1 VRRVPFPAPRLLNRV
16 RRVICLRARCVGLS
30 DACAQTEA
38 RREHRRKKLEGP
50 WPQARKFSR
59 VRASGP
65 SIVPANAPRRRPR
78 VRGIINIRD
87 ECRHCERW
95 PLDSGWRCERQCS
108 CGTWD
113 REKRIHYP
121 NTTCKAKRQLPAQHF
136 DVKKKIYRSHRCNVQ
151 KMRVCGPRLWLRC
164 VLAMG
169 LLPFALPAVS
179 PGASM
184 RPAARA
190 SRRHLG
196 LRGGSEDVAEQRAEQ
211 GALLPARVRAS
222 LLAGAEDTYSH
233 ETALEPRDGMIQM
246 TMGQRL
252 IFERSFANARQQ
264 GVRVPEAQ
272 ALAIRSAAE
281 GRVIEP
287 DASMVGS
294 TSIMC
299 LACQLEVADRAQLR
313 AHFATDFHA
322 FNLERKRA
330 GVAPLPQHQFEQR
343 AASLL
348 QEEAQREGATVQ
360 QETQNEA
367 HRALRQASRRSAK
380 LAADIEKL
388 LSAKNRDEAAL
399 EKARMLLDKKAICDK
414 VSVPPARSMVP
425 HHTNTIC
432 ARERRSLRRWR
443 SAPEPITLGCF
454 GSALWRLF

>member
-1 VRRVPFPAPRLLNRV
+1 MMML
-16 RRVICLRARCVGLS
+16 
-30 DACAQTEA
+30 
-38 RREHRRKKLEGP
+38 
-50 WPQARKFSR
+50 
-59 VRASGP
+59 
-65 SIVPANAPRRRPR
+65 
-78 VRGIINIRD
+78 
-87 ECRHCERW
+87 
-95 PLDSGWRCERQCS
+95 
-108 CGTWD
+108 
-113 REKRIHYP
+113 
-121 NTTCKAKRQLPAQHF
+121 
-136 DVKKKIYRSHRCNVQ
+136 
-151 KMRVCGPRLWLRC
+151 CGPRLWLWC

-169 LLPFALPAVS
+169 LLPIALPAVS
-179 PGASM
+179 PGARLGS
-184 RPAARA
+184 PAAGA
-190 SRRHLG
+190 SRRHFG
-196 LRGGSEDVAEQRAEQ
+196 LRGGSEDVAEQGAGQ

-330 GVAPLPQHQFEQR
+330 GVAPLPQHQFEHR

-348 QEEAQREGATVQ
+348 QEEAQREGATAQ
-360 QETQNEA
+360 QETQNDA

-425 HHTNTIC
+425 HYTNTIR
-432 ARERRSLRRWR
+432 ARAAILAEMAIRTTADYSRLLRISALAYILKDSRPLIAVCGARRKCKTSRHASRAPRLWLPSPRLRLPALRH
-443 SAPEPITLGCF
+443 SAPAQLQVRAAGGTCMWHVQEGAS
-454 GSALWRLF
+454 SAAQKLRWKPMVRRVQGRLPRPPCAARRRR

>member
-1 VRRVPFPAPRLLNRV
+1 
-16 RRVICLRARCVGLS
+16 
-30 DACAQTEA
+30 
-38 RREHRRKKLEGP
+38 
-50 WPQARKFSR
+50 
-59 VRASGP
+59 
-65 SIVPANAPRRRPR
+65 
-78 VRGIINIRD
+78 
-87 ECRHCERW
+87 
-95 PLDSGWRCERQCS
+95 
-108 CGTWD
+108 
-113 REKRIHYP
+113 
-121 NTTCKAKRQLPAQHF
+121 
-136 DVKKKIYRSHRCNVQ
+136 
-151 KMRVCGPRLWLRC
+151 M
-164 VLAMG
+164 LAMG
-169 LLPFALPAVS
+169 LLPIVLPAVS
-179 PGASM
+179 PGAHAR
-184 RPAARA
+184 RPAAGA

-196 LRGGSEDVAEQRAEQ
+196 LRGGSEDVAEQGAGQ

-299 LACQLEVADRAQLR
+299 LACQLEVADRAQIR

-330 GVAPLPQHQFEQR
+330 GVAPLPQQQFEHR

-348 QEEAQREGATVQ
+348 QEEAQRESATAQ
-360 QETQNEA
+360 QETLNDA

-388 LSAKNRDEAAL
+388 LSAKNRNEAAL

-414 VSVPPARSMVP
+414 VSVVP
-425 HHTNTIC
+425 HYTNTIR
-432 ARERRSLRRWR
+432 ARAAILAEMASRARPDYSHVLRISVVAYILKDRASPLNRCLR
-443 SAPEPITLGCF
+443 SAQEVQEHAARLKSSWPLAPRTESSAPHPDYPASLGASPATNP
-454 GSALWRLF
+454 GGGGLVHAARAGGRKLRGAENALSADGALRARPPTETSKRRAATEVMQIQCLASV